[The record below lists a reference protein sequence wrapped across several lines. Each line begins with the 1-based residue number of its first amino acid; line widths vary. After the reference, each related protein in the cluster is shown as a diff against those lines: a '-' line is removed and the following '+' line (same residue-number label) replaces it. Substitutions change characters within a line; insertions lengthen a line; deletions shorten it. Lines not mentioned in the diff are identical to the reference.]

1 MESTLFVL
9 SKLTFSENLRYLNL
23 ALPVGVVSQKRSF
36 SSTCFVLSGQ
46 SINSGKFKHLKYSE
60 NVNFEGKNSVDS
72 ILTFCAISSLSYR
85 LIFPEMRD
93 HFCLHEPASSLLN
106 TLRTKWATTFCT
118 YVAIRRELRECR
130 PSNLAG
136 LQNGIRDIGSSRYCV
151 RCWTTSLPPAKPP
164 MRSKLRMRTRIGQ
177 WSMSP

>member
-1 MESTLFVL
+1 MGCLL
-9 SKLTFSENLRYLNL
+9 YLTNFNNLL
-23 ALPVGVVSQKRSF
+23 
-36 SSTCFVLSGQ
+36 
-46 SINSGKFKHLKYSE
+46 LK
-60 NVNFEGKNSVDS
+60 
-72 ILTFCAISSLSYR
+72 FCAISSFSYR
-85 LIFPEMRD
+85 LIFPEMRG

-106 TLRTKWATTFCT
+106 ALRTKWATTFCT

-164 MRSKLRMRTRIGQ
+164 TRSKLRMRTRIGR
-177 WSMSP
+177 WSMSPISAFKYIFIVQEMAFATLDHHVTT